1 MNHAPKV
8 SVAMI
13 TYNHEKFISQA
24 MESVLSQEADF
35 PIDLVI
41 GEDCT
46 TDNTR
51 SIIKDYIGRFPGRI
65 RLLAHDKNIGM
76 NANFAATLEACRGE
90 YIALLEGDD
99 FWTDNTKI
107 ARQVHFL
114 DQHTDCANRFH
125 NVRVIADDPRSSVQ
139 GYYSQADGTKLMC
152 APDMPSRFGQG
163 EFLKRNVIPTCS
175 VMFRKSSMGEL
186 PSWFHKLSMGDQPLH
201 ILCTQH
207 GASAYLPDVMGVYRL
222 HGQSAWVGKAAA
234 YRISKT
240 IEMYE
245 ALERHFANQPQS
257 RVLLESRLHLMR
269 EQARIFEASG
279 EYGEAIGICRQAL
292 VTGFKKEI
300 PFKLVLKLVRKI
312 IKLRFLSCL
321 LWFVPKKTAPQ
332 N

>member
-1 MNHAPKV
+1 VLA
-8 SVAMI
+8 
-13 TYNHEKFISQA
+13 QA
-24 MESVLSQEADF
+24 ADF
-35 PIDLVI
+35 QIELVI
-41 GEDCT
+41 GEDCS

-51 SIIKDYIGRFPGRI
+51 AIINDFIGRFPGRI
-65 RLLAHDKNIGM
+65 RLLAHDKNVGM

-99 FWTDNTKI
+99 YWTDNTKLSQQ
-107 ARQVHFL
+107 AEFL
-114 DQHTDCANRFH
+114 DQHPDCVNCFH
-125 NVRVIADDPRSSVQ
+125 NVRVISDVPRSPVQ
-139 GYYSQADGTKLMC
+139 GYYSQSDGTKLMC

-186 PSWFHKLSMGDQPLH
+186 PAWFPKLSMGDQPLH

-207 GASAYLPDVMGVYRL
+207 GASAYDPGVMGVYRL

-245 ALERHFANQPQS
+245 ALERYFENQPQS
-257 RVLLESRLHLMR
+257 KILLDTRLHWMR
-269 EQARIFEASG
+269 EQARIFETNG
-279 EYGEAIGICRQAL
+279 EYSEAIRIYRQVLA
-292 VTGFKKEI
+292 TGFKTKI
-300 PFKLVLKLVRKI
+300 SFKLVLKLVRKI
-312 IKLRFLSCL
+312 IKLRILSCL
-321 LWFVPKKTAPQ
+321 PWLMPKKTALQ